1 MMENKNDGRFKPS
14 RSINKEDPTLQK
26 GQIYINADG
35 VVERLYNQRNG
46 KNYWMEGKGVNGI
59 NGRCNNQFRADR
71 NGLVIPSEPIAWG
84 KYAQGLPSTTLVEF
98 IKIADN
104 ELHGNRT
111 ESVV

>member
-14 RSINKEDPTLQK
+14 RSIDQEDPTLQK

-46 KNYWMEGKGVNGI
+46 KNYWMDGKGVNGH
-59 NGRCNNQFRADR
+59 NGRCNKQFRADR
-71 NGLVIPSEPIAWG
+71 NGLVVPSEPIAWG